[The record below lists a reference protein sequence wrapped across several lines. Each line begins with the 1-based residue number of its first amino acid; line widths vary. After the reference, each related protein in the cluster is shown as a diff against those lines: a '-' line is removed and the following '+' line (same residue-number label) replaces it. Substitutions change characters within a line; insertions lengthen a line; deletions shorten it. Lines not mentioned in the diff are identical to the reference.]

1 MFHLHPLSIL
11 LRDQFNMRFD
21 QPTKLI
27 ALSST
32 VVRSSLEFW
41 SQQELVSQGVPLQL
55 LAPSHIL
62 TTDVSNFGWGGGGQ
76 SLVSEG
82 HLVE

>member
-1 MFHLHPLSIL
+1 
-11 LRDQFNMRFD
+11 MRFD